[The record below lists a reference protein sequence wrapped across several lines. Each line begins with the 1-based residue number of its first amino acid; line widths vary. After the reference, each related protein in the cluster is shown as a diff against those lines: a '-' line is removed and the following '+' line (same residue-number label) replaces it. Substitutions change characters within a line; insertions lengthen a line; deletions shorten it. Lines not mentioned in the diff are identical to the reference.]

1 MAEKQRWKPVCFAL
15 RFPADYWPA
24 SGRTGSLSFTPRPGA
39 ACVRL
44 RARREMGLIEY
55 RR

>member
-24 SGRTGSLSFTPRPGA
+24 SGRTGSYRSRRAQAQRACDYVLGA
-39 ACVRL
+39 KWD
-44 RARREMGLIEY
+44 
-55 RR
+55 